1 MCGMCSD
8 YKKPLLF
15 MTFYSAIIF
24 QFPFQPY
31 MKEYFLSQTWNLT
44 IIMIY
49 RKYGHVVD
57 EEIR

>member
-31 MKEYFLSQTWNLT
+31 ERIFLITNMKSYNNND
-44 IIMIY
+44 I
-49 RKYGHVVD
+49 
-57 EEIR
+57 